1 MQLLIHLPLLPFTAA
16 FDILFRHGGFAAFAR
31 THGGETEEAT
41 YQFWRLFFVSSPV
54 GKLFPARVGRWV
66 DAMCTCFIVQSLA
79 HPAHAVYL
87 LRPVRHEIPESVA
100 AWAVAGGR
108 GNQLLRVEFL
118 ITAMV
123 AFLPVR
129 HYESSPPLQRE
140 WFRIEEIWMRRSA
153 RGWLRY
159 ADEVIANHFF
169 TTHWWAQQR
178 EGPFYLLSDGE
189 CDTMGRVIVR
199 LAQREVAT
207 LKARVAREETA
218 KMVRELQRAKEVRAW
233 KKSDEVKT
241 EKMKNNEAQSKG
253 TPHQKKH
260 QPPAVPKRPTP
271 TSLTVTHKQEIE
283 RLTRLRC
290 DKQTTILAQVQS
302 AMSSLSV
309 STLEDHFRR
318 VLCWV
323 VSLGH
328 RHPRIKWSIK
338 LALHE
343 AAVETGR
350 SVWDVERELH
360 NVRYHRDAEPL
371 EKLVRL
377 ADDDKTTRVSARL
390 LYARR

>member
-1 MQLLIHLPLLPFTAA
+1 M
-16 FDILFRHGGFAAFAR
+16 
-31 THGGETEEAT
+31 
-41 YQFWRLFFVSSPV
+41 
-54 GKLFPARVGRWV
+54 
-66 DAMCTCFIVQSLA
+66 
-79 HPAHAVYL
+79 
-87 LRPVRHEIPESVA
+87 
-100 AWAVAGGR
+100 
-108 GNQLLRVEFL
+108 
-118 ITAMV
+118 
-123 AFLPVR
+123 
-129 HYESSPPLQRE
+129 
-140 WFRIEEIWMRRSA
+140 
-153 RGWLRY
+153 
-159 ADEVIANHFF
+159 
-169 TTHWWAQQR
+169 
-178 EGPFYLLSDGE
+178 
-189 CDTMGRVIVR
+189 
-199 LAQREVAT
+199 
-207 LKARVAREETA
+207 
-218 KMVRELQRAKEVRAW
+218 
-233 KKSDEVKT
+233 
-241 EKMKNNEAQSKG
+241 
-253 TPHQKKH
+253 
-260 QPPAVPKRPTP
+260 PKRPTP

-390 LYARR
+390 LYANAMRAHHSGEQVRDEDTVLLVEVSGQALA